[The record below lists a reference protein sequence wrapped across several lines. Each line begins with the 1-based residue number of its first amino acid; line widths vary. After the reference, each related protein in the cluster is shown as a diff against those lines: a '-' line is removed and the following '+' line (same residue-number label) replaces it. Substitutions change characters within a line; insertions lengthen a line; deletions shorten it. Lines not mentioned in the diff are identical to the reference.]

1 MSASHAR
8 SWQYP
13 LSVFGGFFALW
24 VLVMTSPAYAPH
36 QSHLFVPSQALH
48 PTRSLPAAPHVP
60 SLSHKEAARSSSR
73 LLGPNPSESQ
83 PAATRQSALHGPDSA
98 AHAAPA
104 YQPQSLWVG
113 NALVACGFLGFATYV
128 SRRRR
133 LRASGLP
140 QESTPCLGPDCRP
153 PLALRANPDKA
164 LVVDPEAEL
173 ETGTTTSEP
182 TSPTQTPPG
191 SPSPEA
197 TRYPK
202 ERLFIFNPPKG
213 STKGFTKGSAKAST
227 PTSRAQE
234 LQERI
239 YAFSPQE
246 ALEHPPDAPPPSR
259 RADILGKIAAYGFTA
274 LSVVALA
281 LNLQWH
287 PHLYGL
293 YLVGWVAAATTIFHN
308 RSAYTRRISP
318 ELLCFLA
325 TSVWASLGFAAGIP
339 VEVDL
344 AFDYFLPGSLALS
357 LLLQAPAPK
366 APEKPNPKPPK
377 PSKAK
382 PVGLVSSRV
391 KKLKPTPPA
400 KKEGNRLTPMFAAL
414 CFGAVGTISGSLLTA
429 FGMQF
434 LGLNVPGHL
443 VALSMGCL
451 TASYIGGTANFFET
465 VRMIN
470 PDPEGLQ
477 YVTVLAGGDVAV
489 MGLYFFV
496 LRLIH
501 QFSPETY
508 VHHDTQGK
516 EHIVATNPRT
526 VCAGWRRLSRWSSVV
541 VAGGGLV
548 ADGVGRSAAGRGG
561 ARRGGAAGTFFQNL
575 TNVPAENH

>member
-1 MSASHAR
+1 
-8 SWQYP
+8 
-13 LSVFGGFFALW
+13 
-24 VLVMTSPAYAPH
+24 
-36 QSHLFVPSQALH
+36 
-48 PTRSLPAAPHVP
+48 
-60 SLSHKEAARSSSR
+60 
-73 LLGPNPSESQ
+73 
-83 PAATRQSALHGPDSA
+83 
-98 AHAAPA
+98 
-104 YQPQSLWVG
+104 
-113 NALVACGFLGFATYV
+113 
-128 SRRRR
+128 
-133 LRASGLP
+133 
-140 QESTPCLGPDCRP
+140 
-153 PLALRANPDKA
+153 
-164 LVVDPEAEL
+164 
-173 ETGTTTSEP
+173 
-182 TSPTQTPPG
+182 
-191 SPSPEA
+191 
-197 TRYPK
+197 
-202 ERLFIFNPPKG
+202 
-213 STKGFTKGSAKAST
+213 
-227 PTSRAQE
+227 
-234 LQERI
+234 
-239 YAFSPQE
+239 
-246 ALEHPPDAPPPSR
+246 
-259 RADILGKIAAYGFTA
+259 
-274 LSVVALA
+274 VVALA

-526 VCAGWRRLSRWSSVV
+526 VHDVALLLGAGLTGLCLAGLAQVFAHLIPLTSVPLVLMIFTAYATGAVLQRTLWAAWKARVFNAVEAAAEMMMNMFFATLGASATIQELQRLGATAIGSMSCVLAVHLGILMAGRYVYNRCAANRMDTDTM
-541 VAGGGLV
+541 LV
-548 ADGVGRSAAGRGG
+548 ASNACA
-561 ARRGGAAGTFFQNL
+561 GGAATAASMAESIKRPDLTIPAITVGLVGYVAGTRIGLVMYKFL
-575 TNVPAENH
+575 LGVL